1 MQGTTG
7 DAHALSELNL
17 NLVKRL
23 CGLIVEVLTDVHN
36 LSKHSR
42 HLQNFRSYD

>member
-1 MQGTTG
+1 MSR
-7 DAHALSELNL
+7 DNWRCALRTANL
-17 NLVKRL
+17 NLVKRV
-23 CGLIVEVLTDVHN
+23 CGLIVEVLSDVHN